1 MIYEDALLSFK
12 QDPKAERHISE
23 ADFGYRYMS
32 PAIRDL
38 QDGARI
44 LEIGSG
50 SGLLMNRLAHEFPHK
65 EFLGLEPMG
74 DGFSYSQDIHN
85 FVNSLANANI
95 RPVGFE
101 ALDPNEKFDLIYLV
115 NVFEHLPDWQ
125 NFMHVVKRALR
136 PNGRCIVLCPNY
148 SFPYEPHFRLPILIN
163 KSVSFKLFKKK
174 IEAFE
179 EREDSHGLWKS
190 LNFVKLRQVKH
201 TAKKIDMT
209 VQTHKVVLLD
219 MIKRLDTDE
228 EFAKRQGLLAG
239 PVWIAQKTG
248 LLKLVLTGHLF
259 ETWLPY
265 MHLTLRNA
273 SDGTEDKS

>member
-12 QDPKAERHISE
+12 QYPKAERHISE

-38 QDGARI
+38 PDGVRI
-44 LEIGSG
+44 LEVGSG
-50 SGLLMNRLAHEFPHK
+50 SGLLIRRLAQEFPHK

-85 FVNSLANANI
+85 FVKSLANADI

-101 ALDPNEKFDLIYLV
+101 ALEPHETFDLIYLV
-115 NVFEHLPDWQ
+115 NVFEHFPDWK
-125 NFMHVVKRALR
+125 NFMHIVKRALR
-136 PNGRCIVLCPNY
+136 PQGRCIILCPNY
-148 SFPYEPHFRLPILIN
+148 SFPYEPHFRLPILVN
-163 KSVSFKLFKKK
+163 KSVSFKFYKKR

-179 EREDSHGLWKS
+179 QREDSHGLWKS

-201 TAKKIDMT
+201 AAKKIDMT
-209 VQTHKVVLLD
+209 VHTHNVVLMD

-228 EFAKRQGLLAG
+228 EFAKRQGLLTW
-239 PVWIAQKTG
+239 PVMIAQKTG
-248 LLKLVLTGHLF
+248 LLKLVLTGRLF

-273 SDGTEDKS
+273 PDGMKEKA